1 MLHAL
6 LLTAA
11 GICIAQASPGPNMM
25 AVAGAALSQGRRA
38 ALLVV
43 LGIASGSLV
52 WAALTAAGLAA
63 LLAAVPA
70 LITVLKFAGGLYLL
84 YIALRGAI
92 TAFRGEASLKAAIG
106 TDGLSDVAAWRRGV
120 FVVLTNPKAALMWSA
135 IASFLYGSGFGSVEV
150 LLFGPFTFCSA
161 SLIYGTYGLLF
172 SSGFAM
178 SAYARFA
185 RWFEAAF
192 AAVFG
197 TLGAILLIDGIRDL
211 VSGRR

>member
-1 MLHAL
+1 MLEAL

-52 WAALTAAGLAA
+52 WAAATAAGLAA

-84 YIALRGAI
+84 YIALRGAM
-92 TAFRGEASLKAAIG
+92 TAARGEGSIAVAAPAG
-106 TDGLSDVAAWRRGV
+106 LDGIAAWRRGV

-150 LLFGPFTFCSA
+150 LLFGPFTFVSA
-161 SLIYGTYGLLF
+161 SVIYGTYGLLF

>member
-1 MLHAL
+1 VLSAL

-11 GICIAQASPGPNMM
+11 GICLAQASPGPNMM
-25 AVAGAALSQGRRA
+25 AVAGAALSKGRRA
-38 ALLVV
+38 ALFVV

-52 WAALTAAGLAA
+52 WAAATAAGLAA

-70 LITVLKFAGGLYLL
+70 LITVLKFAGGLYLI
-84 YIALRGAI
+84 YIAVRGAI
-92 TAFRGEASLKAAIG
+92 LAFRGEASIRATTSADG
-106 TDGLSDVAAWRRGV
+106 FTDLAAWRRGV

-135 IASFLYGSGFGSVEV
+135 IASFLYGVGFGSVEV

-161 SLIYGTYGLLF
+161 GVIYGTYGLLF
-172 SSGFAM
+172 SSGLAM

-197 TLGAILLIDGIRDL
+197 TLGAILLLDGIRD
-211 VSGRR
+211 VVGGRR

>member
-1 MLHAL
+1 MLSAL

-11 GICIAQASPGPNMM
+11 GICLAQASPGPNMV
-25 AVAGAALSQGRRA
+25 AVAGAALSRGRRA
-38 ALLVV
+38 ALFVV

-52 WAALTAAGLAA
+52 WAAATAAGLAA

-84 YIALRGAI
+84 YMALRGAI
-92 TAFRGEASLKAAIG
+92 LALRGETSIKATIG
-106 TDGLSDVAAWRRGV
+106 SEGLSDLASWRRGL

-135 IASFLYGSGFGSVEV
+135 IASFLYGVGFDSVAV

-161 SLIYGTYGLLF
+161 SLIYGTYGVLF
-172 SSGFAM
+172 SSGLAM
-178 SAYARFA
+178 KTYARFA

-197 TLGAILLIDGIRDL
+197 ALGAILLLDGIREL
-211 VSGRR
+211 VSGQR

>member
-1 MLHAL
+1 MLSAL

-11 GICIAQASPGPNMM
+11 GICLAQASPGPNMM
-25 AVAGAALSQGRRA
+25 AVAGAALSRGRRA
-38 ALLVV
+38 ALFVV

-52 WAALTAAGLAA
+52 WAAATAAGLAA

-70 LITVLKFAGGLYLL
+70 LLTVLKFAGGLYLL
-84 YIALRGAI
+84 YIAVRGAI
-92 TAFRGEASLKAAIG
+92 LAFRGEASIRATVGAE
-106 TDGLSDVAAWRRGV
+106 GLSDLAAWRRGV
-120 FVVLTNPKAALMWSA
+120 FVVLTNPKSALMWSA
-135 IASFLYGSGFGSVEV
+135 IASFLYGVGFGGVEV

-172 SSGFAM
+172 SSGLAM

-197 TLGAILLIDGIRDL
+197 TLGAILLLDGIREI
-211 VSGRR
+211 VGGKR